1 MNELESKNVF
11 FRKLD
16 PRIKLVLV
24 MAMSIFLAISSQMK
38 VLLAAL
44 LLGLMITLSARIH
57 ISDILRRLIPANLFL
72 LFIWTI
78 VPFSMEGSPL
88 FAVGPLIC
96 SREGVVLAMTITL
109 KSNAIMIYGIFLM
122 ATTSIF
128 TLGHAMHKLRL
139 SKKLVHLFF
148 FTYRYIHVINQEYIR
163 LMSALKIRG
172 FYPKTS
178 FHTYRTF
185 AYLIGMLL
193 IRSLDRAQRVHQ
205 AMLCRG
211 FHGKLYSI
219 QKFSI
224 SRTDMLVFSGFIA
237 AILALGIMEWTA
249 TVSL

>member
-1 MNELESKNVF
+1 MMNELESNNIF
-11 FRKLD
+11 FQNLD
-16 PRIKLVLV
+16 PRLKLLLV
-24 MAMSIFLAISSQMK
+24 IAMSIFLAMSSQIR
-38 VLLAAL
+38 VLLTAL
-44 LLGLMITLSARIH
+44 LLGLIIALSARIH
-57 ISDILRRLIPANLFL
+57 ISDIIRRLIPANLFL
-72 LFIWTI
+72 LFIWII

-88 FAVGPLIC
+88 FAIGPLIC
-96 SREGVVLAMTITL
+96 SREGFVLAIKITI

-122 ATTSIF
+122 ATTPVF

-148 FTYRYIHVINQEYIR
+148 FTYRYIHVINQEYMR

-172 FYPKTS
+172 FHPETS
-178 FHTYRTF
+178 LHTYRTF

-224 SRTDMLVFSGFIA
+224 TKTDMLVFSGFSA

-249 TVSL
+249 AV